1 MASKKRIFL
10 PVIILVLALVI
21 AFVLASSRTPPQRGG
36 PERLPVLVEYQEV
49 EIKDQAFRV
58 PAQGSVKPKYDTDL
72 VAEVSGQV
80 VYVADKF
87 VAGGFFEAGDVMLR
101 IDPSDYETARQEAQ
115 ANVAQAEA
123 QVAEERALSQVAE
136 TEWRSIQ
143 EGDIEIP
150 ALGLREPQLASAM
163 ANLQSAEARLAQSER
178 NLQRTNIRAPFSGV
192 LQQKQA
198 NLGQYVGTGSVV
210 GRLYGTDVAEVRL
223 PLTDLDLAL
232 LDIPTGLRADEAGP
246 AVTLSSQISGRQQL
260 WQASVVRTEGVLD
273 ATSQVTYAVAEVQDP
288 YNRQGPSHE
297 IPLAFGRFVEAQIE
311 GITLADMVELPR
323 YAVHSGGFVWI
334 ISGDEERILERREV
348 EVQRRDRHTV
358 FIRAGLEAGEKVLLT
373 QLDNPLPGQRVR
385 LPGDEVEPAE
395 ESMDDDSVQPDT
407 QNGGDD

>member
-1 MASKKRIFL
+1 MALKKRIFL
-10 PVIILVLALVI
+10 PIIIIILAVVVAI
-21 AFVLASSRTPPQRGG
+21 ILASTRTPPQRGG

-49 EIKDQAFRV
+49 EIRDQAFSV

-87 VAGGFFEAGDVMLR
+87 VAGGFFEAGEVMLR

-115 ANVAQAEA
+115 ANVAQAQA

-136 TEWRSIQ
+136 TEWRSVQ
-143 EGDIEIP
+143 EGEIP
-150 ALGLREPQLASAM
+150 ALGLREPQLASAI

-232 LDIPTGLRADEAGP
+232 LDIPTGLRGDEAGP
-246 AVTLSSQISGRQQL
+246 AVTLSSRISGRQQR
-260 WQASVVRTEGVLD
+260 WQASVVRTEGVVD

-288 YNRQGPSHE
+288 YNRRGPSHE
-297 IPLAFGRFVEAQIE
+297 NPLAFGRFVEAEID
-311 GITLADMVELPR
+311 GITLANMIELPR
-323 YAVHSGGFVWI
+323 YAVNSGGFVWV
-334 ISGDEERILERREV
+334 ISGDEERTLERREV
-348 EVQRRDRHTV
+348 ELQRRGRHTV
-358 FIRAGLEAGEKVLLT
+358 FISAGLEAGEKVLLT

-385 LPGDEVEPAE
+385 LPGDKAELPEETPNDESIEPAA
-395 ESMDDDSVQPDT
+395 
-407 QNGGDD
+407 QNGGDE